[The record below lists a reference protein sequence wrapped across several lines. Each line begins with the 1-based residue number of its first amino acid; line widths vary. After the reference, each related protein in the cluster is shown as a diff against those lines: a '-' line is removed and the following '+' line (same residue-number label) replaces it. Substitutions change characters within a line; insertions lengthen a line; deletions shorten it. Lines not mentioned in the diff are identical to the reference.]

1 MGWAGTHEPI
11 YHTVSGVLSKE
22 LPSETRDI
30 FPLSLATEAMPLFII
45 WEEWWIFQSHL
56 WQSQEVMP
64 KKLSPKVFE
73 VERLSQ
79 RKSFFPTGKSEKKK
93 DNDLNNILLS
103 SSMSSEEQYKI
114 TVHFQSFDTTSLNL
128 NFFWELLQEKE
139 INLRTPISVECTI

>member
-1 MGWAGTHEPI
+1 MGWAGTQEPI

-64 KKLSPKVFE
+64 KKLSPKVLKLKDFP
-73 VERLSQ
+73 RG
-79 RKSFFPTGKSEKKK
+79 KAFFPTGKSGKKK
-93 DNDLNNILLS
+93 
-103 SSMSSEEQYKI
+103 K
-114 TVHFQSFDTTSLNL
+114 
-128 NFFWELLQEKE
+128 
-139 INLRTPISVECTI
+139 R